1 MLALPK
7 KLEKHA
13 ASLQHTILG
22 YSIIRAQLASPF
34 GVRLTE
40 DLRSKPTSYYDG
52 IIFQAEQSL
61 HTLLM
66 AYGCYDGFSSRR
78 CKDPL
83 SGAEYS
89 FNHCYGDLRSL
100 IEEAGQLLI
109 WERS

>member
-1 MLALPK
+1 MPALPK

-13 ASLQHTILG
+13 ASLQYAILS
-22 YSIIRAQLASPF
+22 YSIIRARLANSSA
-34 GVRLTE
+34 VYLTE
-40 DLRSKPTSYYDG
+40 DLRSKPPAYYDG